1 MPAYVMWDKGWFPI
15 DGKVTPVPH
24 YADWKTQHYL
34 VQHMPLSVQLLH
46 VKIAMHSW
54 VYSLVSEKYIIKWM
68 VPSEEL
74 EDTFVTQCNPFNF
87 DCKKEI
93 KASFKVMCHCKDI
106 SHS

>member
-1 MPAYVMWDKGWFPI
+1 
-15 DGKVTPVPH
+15 
-24 YADWKTQHYL
+24 
-34 VQHMPLSVQLLH
+34 MPLSVQLLH